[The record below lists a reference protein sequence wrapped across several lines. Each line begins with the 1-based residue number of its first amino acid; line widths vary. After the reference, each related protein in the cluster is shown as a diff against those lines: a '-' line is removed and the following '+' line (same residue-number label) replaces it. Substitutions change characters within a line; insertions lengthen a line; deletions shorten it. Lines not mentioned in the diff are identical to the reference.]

1 MPYSAAS
8 KLCGWCYSR
17 RNTATRRRNKSDMQ
31 ADNNILLFGQ
41 WFRNKQ
47 GNSSHAST
55 QPAADAALKTPQARP
70 LLRVTQRAL
79 LLFFFPFTPAP
90 SPLPTLR
97 SRRRMR
103 LRSFVPHSTLCC
115 FFFFCCLLCSKRRRR
130 CLQLAFFFF
139 GTSDT
144 WPRPQCGSG
153 AFCWLPLSWLLK
165 KTWLIS
171 EAADISAASLRL
183 SLRAVASPEAY
194 IGGTCS

>member
-139 GTSDT
+139 WYFRHLAPSTM
-144 WPRPQCGSG
+144 R
-153 AFCWLPLSWLLK
+153 LRRVLL
-165 KTWLIS
+165 
-171 EAADISAASLRL
+171 APSLL
-183 SLRAVASPEAY
+183 AVEKDVAR
-194 IGGTCS
+194 ICCHFL

>member
-79 LLFFFPFTPAP
+79 LLFFFLSRQHPARCRRCAQDAACASAP
-90 SPLPTLR
+90 SCHTAR
-97 SRRRMR
+97 SAA
-103 LRSFVPHSTLCC
+103 
-115 FFFFCCLLCSKRRRR
+115 FFFFAAYSAPKDAAGAFSWL
-130 CLQLAFFFF
+130 FFFF

-183 SLRAVASPEAY
+183 SLRAVASLEAY